1 MMKKLLR
8 IPLLLVAM
16 LLSSIHISAH
26 DFEVDGIFYSI
37 LDAKAKPVEVYCKG
51 DYPGDFENEYTG
63 SVVIPENVTY
73 LGTTY
78 TITSIGGLAFSKC
91 SSLTS
96 VTIPNSVTLIGDS
109 AFEGCTGL
117 LSVSIPN

>member
-1 MMKKLLR
+1 MKKIYFKQLLTA
-8 IPLLLVAM
+8 LLLLCSTAA
-16 LLSSIHISAH
+16 SAH

-37 LDAKAKPVEVYCKG
+37 LDAKAKTVEVYCKG

-91 SSLTS
+91 SGLTS

-117 LSVSIPN
+117 PSVSIPN